1 MLKKC
6 LSVILI
12 AAMLSGII
20 SVFPLTTSAAVA
32 GEPVGYTDSITEA
45 EPEPFEAVSKGDK
58 PEEYADT
65 SVNQEPVEQEDF
77 ILTEEDVEA
86 LFHEVVCGAAGS
98 DCTGFAEYPLYKRG
112 AYEYYIEKY
121 GYEEFG
127 EMLAAEYKDSIIPP
141 ADADDDIAL
150 TGADNSGDYFDWS
163 VSGTTLTISGSGA
176 LPDYEFYY
184 VWLEKEPSPWHDYR
198 ETVTKVVINE
208 GITSIGADNFYAFN
222 KLTDLSLPSTLTS
235 IGDSAFFDCSALVDL
250 KLPSNLKE
258 IESGA
263 FSYCESIKSVTLPDK
278 LRRMGTR
285 VFDSCVSI
293 SYAYIGSGLKVIG
306 GNPFS
311 GCSALKD
318 FTLSPN
324 NRYLYISDH
333 TLFDNDKILIGYPVG
348 RDHMSTY
355 TVPSGTVEISD
366 SAFSTGSYGKKI
378 FSKVIIPDSVISI
391 GDGAF
396 YEAGLTSV
404 DLGSG
409 VEEIGSTAFFN
420 NPGITSLSLPDSLTR
435 IGRDAF
441 SLSEITSVNIP
452 KNVKSVGRCVFSAC
466 RKLSKITVSSS
477 NPYYKSVDGVL
488 MTKDGKTLV
497 TYPCGKTDSSY
508 TVPDMVITL
517 EMNSFELNN
526 NLKKVTLPNGLRT
539 IMWYSFSSCESLEEV
554 VVPDSVVDIDT
565 GCFNYCDKLKRAT
578 IGKGITRMNES
589 FAYCDSLREI
599 YFRGDLPEDYDM
611 MLYSEITSQTV
622 YYPKN
627 NPTWKN
633 GSIKLGYPFQ
643 KLAPWDGDNHIRYSI
658 GSASI
663 SVKPESFTYDGL
675 AKKPFVT
682 VAYGGENL
690 VEGKD
695 YKVNYSDY
703 YSAGTATAT
712 VQGIGN
718 YEGTVNKTYTIQKAE
733 QILSVPVSISTIK
746 VGGFATIRA
755 SGAGTISYSS
765 SNSSVASVDSSG
777 LVTGNKQG
785 SAVITVSASGNT
797 NFNSA
802 KKTVDITVVNASNNL
817 SLNDLSFSFGNNKGA
832 FGYSSNYSIPAES
845 YEVIFPPE
853 RAEQLAETYKVWKG
867 NCHGFS
873 FTSAMFS
880 VPGSGLKPS
889 MFRSSATNP
898 GDLKV
903 TDRSSELGFDLT
915 RMIEAGWS
923 VQLTP
928 LANKVR
934 KNTRNDYKG
943 FINEVKKCDN
953 GGPPVEFGMIR
964 FDSSGNYIGGHSI
977 LAYKYEYVDSTT
989 QRVHVYDCNG
999 PFEDRYITFKTD
1011 SAGNYKSWNFLDKYT
1026 DANGGY
1032 FDYVPY
1038 YYFQQIWD
1046 NRGTDYYD
1054 YTTSLAVAND
1064 NFELYDSSDELVA
1077 AMENGVLTS
1086 CSDYIYEAV
1095 VKEED
1100 IDAKDHHLF
1109 MPVDKYTV
1117 VCKDNTYDNPLE
1129 LTAMNKNQSASV
1141 VTESNQVEFL
1151 VDDSQNANL
1160 LNVKGKSGEKYDISF
1175 NSDSDDTSE
1184 YVYSGKSTGG
1194 VVEVGTVDG
1203 DYLDHGYTRSGIR
1216 EDGTAINLQHM
1227 SNLNISDYTVDLPV
1241 KSFVFNGEPI
1251 EPDFTVKDK
1260 NGDPI
1265 SPNCDYK
1272 VVYSNNVGSGTAHAE
1287 VFGINDYFGKL
1298 EFDFTI
1304 GSVSLNDCDV
1314 QLEYTESAATG
1325 ERIEPGVT
1333 VSLNGTELVEGVHY
1347 SLIYAYNVRPGIAE
1361 ARITAVNGCTGNV
1374 TATFR
1379 IKPNAVLPE
1388 FEYSLLEDGSAK
1400 ITAYFGTSPN
1410 VVIPSEIDGHK
1421 VTAIGTAVFYRNQEV
1436 ESVTLPDT
1444 VTSIGSYSFA
1454 DTAKI
1459 KRVYLP
1465 DSVTE
1470 IQDYAFR
1477 HCKGIDFTKLPAN
1490 LKKIGAVA
1498 FYDCG
1503 KTVGDIVLPSKLESI
1518 DIYAFHNTI
1527 YTGSVTIPPSVESI
1541 SKYSFGYYA
1550 SDGAMYRNTSFVIK
1564 GMADTAAQEYAED
1577 YKFIFEEVSF
1587 TPILGDVDR
1596 DGSVMI
1602 VDATFILRK
1611 EAELR
1616 IPFEIVTAVA
1626 DVDSDG
1632 SVTIEDASF
1641 IQLWLVKSDS
1651 NKNIGKPID
1660 EK

>member
-86 LFHEVVCGAAGS
+86 LFHEVVRGAAGS
-98 DCTGFAEYPLYKRG
+98 DCTGFAEYPLYKSG
-112 AYEYYIEKY
+112 AYEYYLEKY
-121 GYEEFG
+121 DYEEFG
-127 EMLAAEYKDSIIPP
+127 DMLAAEYKDSIVLP
-141 ADADDDIAL
+141 AGADDDIAL
-150 TGADNSGDYFDWS
+150 TGVDNSSGSFNWS

-184 VWLEKEPSPWHDYR
+184 SWFDKEPSPWRDYR
-198 ETVTKVVINE
+198 ETVTKLVINE
-208 GITSIGADNFYAFN
+208 GITSIGADCFYAFS

-235 IGDSAFFDCSALVDL
+235 IGNSAFYDCGALVNL
-250 KLPSNLKE
+250 KLPSNLIE

-263 FSYCESIKSVTLPDK
+263 FAYCDSIKSVTLPDK
-278 LRRMGTR
+278 LRRMGSR
-285 VFDSCVSI
+285 VFDSCQSI

-333 TLFDNDKILIGYPVG
+333 TLFDNDKILIGYPAG
-348 RDHMSTY
+348 RDYMSNY

-366 SAFSTGSYGKKI
+366 SAFSTGSYGKKL
-378 FSKVIIPDSVISI
+378 FSKVTIPDSVISI
-391 GDGAF
+391 ADSAF
-396 YEAGLTSV
+396 YETGLNSV
-404 DLGSG
+404 VLGSG
-409 VEEIGSTAFFN
+409 VEEIGKLAFFDN
-420 NPGITSLSLPDSLTR
+420 QGITSLSLPDSLTR
-435 IGRDAF
+435 IGEDAF
-441 SLSEITSVNIP
+441 SLTEITSINIP

-466 RKLSKITVSSS
+466 RKLTKITVSSS

-508 TVPDMVITL
+508 TVPDTVITL
-517 EMNSFELNN
+517 EKNSFEWNN
-526 NLKKVTLPNGLRT
+526 NLKKVTLPNGLRS
-539 IMWYSFSSCESLEEV
+539 ILWYSFSNCESLEEIV
-554 VVPDSVVDIDT
+554 IPDSVVDIDL
-565 GCFNYCDKLKRAT
+565 GCFNYCDKLKKAT
-578 IGKGITRMNES
+578 IGKGITRMEES
-589 FAYCDSLREI
+589 FAYCGSLREI
-599 YFRGDLPEDYDM
+599 YFRGDLPEDYDH
-611 MLYSEITSQTV
+611 MLYCEVSSQIV

-633 GSIKLGYPFQ
+633 GSIKLGYSNQ
-643 KLAPWDGDNHIRYSI
+643 KLEPWDGNNYVRYPI
-658 GSASI
+658 GSAKI
-663 SVKPESFTYDGL
+663 SVKPDTFTYDGT
-675 AKKPFVT
+675 AKKPEVS
-682 VAYGGENL
+682 VVYAGEDL

-695 YKVNYSDY
+695 YQVTYSDC
-703 YSAGTATAT
+703 YSAGTATAS

-718 YEGTVNKTYTIQKAE
+718 YKDAVNKTYTIKKAE
-733 QILSVPVSISTIK
+733 QTLSASVNPSAIK
-746 VGGFATIRA
+746 VGDFATIRA
-755 SGAGTISYSS
+755 SGTGTIDYSS

-777 LVTGNKQG
+777 LVTGNKPG
-785 SAVITVSASGNT
+785 SAVITVAASGNS
-797 NFNSA
+797 NYNSA
-802 KKTVDITVVNASNNL
+802 KKTVDITVVDASGKL
-817 SLNDLSFSFGNNKGA
+817 SLNNLSFSFGNNESA
-832 FGYSSNYSIPAES
+832 FGYSSDYSIPAES

-853 RAEQLAETYKVWKG
+853 RAEKLARAYKGWDG
-867 NCHGFS
+867 SCFGFS
-873 FTSAMFS
+873 FVSALFS

-889 MFRSSATNP
+889 MFRSSATKP

-903 TDRSSELGFDLT
+903 TDRSSALGFDVT
-915 RMIEAGWS
+915 RMLEAGWS
-923 VQLTP
+923 VQLTH
-928 LANKVR
+928 LATMVR
-934 KNTRNDYKG
+934 IKTRNDYKG

-964 FDSSGNYIGGHSI
+964 FNSSGCCVGGHSI

-1046 NRGTDYYD
+1046 KRGTDDYD
-1054 YTTSLAVAND
+1054 YTTSLAVSSD
-1064 NFELYDSSDELVA
+1064 NFELYDSSGELA
-1077 AMENGVLTS
+1077 ATMENGVLT
-1086 CSDYIYEAV
+1086 CNSDDIFEAIV
-1095 VKEED
+1095 REEN
-1100 IDAKDHHLF
+1100 IETKDHLLY

-1117 VCKDNTYDNPLE
+1117 ICKDNTYDTPLE
-1129 LTAMNKNQSASV
+1129 LTAMNNNQSASV

-1160 LNVKGKSGEKYDISF
+1160 LNVKGKNGEKYDISF
-1175 NSDSDDTSE
+1175 NSGSDDTSE

-1203 DYLDHGYTRSGIR
+1203 EYIDHGYTRSGIR

-1227 SNLNISDYTVDLPV
+1227 SNLNISDYTVDLPAE
-1241 KSFVFNGEPI
+1241 SFVFNGEPI

-1272 VVYSNNVGSGTAHAE
+1272 VIYSNNVGSGTAHAE
-1287 VFGINDYFGKL
+1287 VFGINNYFGKL

-1333 VSLNGTELVEGVHY
+1333 VSFNGTELVEGVHY

-1379 IKPNAVLPE
+1379 IKPNDAVPE
-1388 FEYSLLEDGSAK
+1388 FLYSLTEDGDAQ

-1410 VVIPSEIDGHK
+1410 VVVPSEIDGHK
-1421 VTAIGTAVFYRNQEV
+1421 VTAIGHSAFYRNQDIET
-1436 ESVTLPDT
+1436 VTLPDT

-1518 DIYAFHNTI
+1518 DIYAFYNTI

-1541 SKYSFGYYA
+1541 SKYSFGYYD
-1550 SDGAMYRNTSFVIK
+1550 SDGAMYRKTSFVIK

-1602 VDATFILRK
+1602 FDATFILRK

-1641 IQLWLVKSDS
+1641 IQLWLVKPDS